1 MKLYAI
7 GLTDQNALNMKCTF
21 YLDRPYNPEIDSEL
35 LKKEID
41 RSRSNGG
48 KLNPK
53 FYNPKPTSVYLF
65 FSPDKRTR
73 MKFRTAIKVHP
84 KYWDFKLSS
93 IKPAAPAALELNHEL
108 NVLADQVLKS
118 ASRLRDEK
126 EKVTRSEYKDLV
138 NHIINKNE
146 LPTSREK
153 LSVHVNQFLRFKYT
167 QSTEG
172 TMKEYRTVFNALTAY
187 QEKYGLNMSL
197 IDFDH
202 RFFHRF
208 EEFLC
213 KRKWNMQS
221 GEIGLLNDT
230 IAKYISTIKV
240 FLSWTNREGNSVHP
254 DALRPHK
261 SAYKRKQYN
270 EIVVL
275 SEDEVQRILEYDFS
289 LRTNLDR
296 VRDLFCFACFTG
308 QRYSDIMRFD
318 KLDFKDNKWTFLS
331 AKSKKRVT
339 VPFNG
344 YIAQALPILEKYDF
358 ELPKISNQKFN
369 TYLKEIGKIVGID
382 DPVKI
387 TRFRGLNEV
396 VTERPKYKF
405 MSSHMGR
412 RTLVTILLSKGV
424 PITLVQKITQH
435 SDIRT
440 LMKYESANT
449 DQLIDALDKL

>member
-1 MKLYAI
+1 
-7 GLTDQNALNMKCTF
+7 MKCSF
-21 YLDRPYNPEIDSEL
+21 YLDRPYNPEIDSEQ
-35 LKKEID
+35 LKKEIT

-53 FYNPKPTSVYLF
+53 FYNPRPTSIYLF
-65 FSPDKRTR
+65 FTPDKRTR
-73 MKFRTAIKVHP
+73 MKFRTSIKIHP
-84 KYWDFKLSS
+84 KYWDFKLST

-108 NVLADQVLKS
+108 NVLADDVLKQ

-126 EKVTRSEYKDLV
+126 EMVTRAEYKDLV
-138 NHIINKNE
+138 NRIINKNE
-146 LPTSREK
+146 VPANQEK
-153 LSVHVNQFLRFKYT
+153 LSVHVNQFMRFKYR

-172 TMKEYRTVFNALTAY
+172 TMKEYRTVFSALSDY
-187 QEKYGLNMSL
+187 QKKFGLNMTL
-197 IDFDH
+197 MDFN
-202 RFFHRF
+202 REFFHKY
-208 EEFLC
+208 EEFLS
-213 KRKWNMQS
+213 KRKVNKKN

-230 IAKYISTIKV
+230 VAKYISSLKV
-240 FLSWTNREGNSVHP
+240 FLSWSHREGHAVHP

-261 SAYKRKQYN
+261 SAYKKKQYN

-275 SEDEVQRILEYDFS
+275 SEEEVQRILEYDFGS
-289 LRTNLDR
+289 RTYLDR

-318 KLDFKDNKWTFLS
+318 KLDFKDNKWAFLS
-331 AKSKKRVT
+331 AKSKKKVT

-344 YIAQALPILEKYDF
+344 FIAQALPILEKYDY

-369 TYLKEIGKIVGID
+369 AYLKEIGKIVGID
-382 DPVKI
+382 EPVKI

-396 VTERPKYKF
+396 VIERPKYKF